1 MLVTFLAVAHEA
13 AADEVLADGEA
24 AEHLRHNVIEGGAT
38 AEVFAAVG
46 ALVVPG

>member
-24 AEHLRHNVIEGGAT
+24 AEHLGHNVIKGGAAT
-38 AEVFAAVG
+38 
-46 ALVVPG
+46 